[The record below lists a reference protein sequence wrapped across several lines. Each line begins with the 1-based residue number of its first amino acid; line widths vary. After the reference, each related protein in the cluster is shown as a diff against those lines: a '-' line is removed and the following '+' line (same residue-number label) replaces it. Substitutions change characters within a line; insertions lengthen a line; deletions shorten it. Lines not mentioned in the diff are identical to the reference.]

1 MRTATAIAIVT
12 IAVFGA
18 TGCAESSLNFVQSS
32 AYPGT
37 RTVEGAPPAATEER
51 PEASD
56 PRTREI
62 LVTPQKDLGR
72 ACEVIG
78 VLDFHS
84 SAESE
89 DKGFDEMRV
98 RAAAMGADAVI
109 GAEFEHGEPGA
120 MSHLSGMVVRYR

>member
-1 MRTATAIAIVT
+1 MRTASATAILTLV
-12 IAVFGA
+12 VFGA
-18 TGCAESSLNFVQSS
+18 TGCAESSINFVQSS

-37 RTVEGAPPAATEER
+37 RTVYGAPPPTEER

-109 GAEFEHGEPGA
+109 GAEFEHGEPGG